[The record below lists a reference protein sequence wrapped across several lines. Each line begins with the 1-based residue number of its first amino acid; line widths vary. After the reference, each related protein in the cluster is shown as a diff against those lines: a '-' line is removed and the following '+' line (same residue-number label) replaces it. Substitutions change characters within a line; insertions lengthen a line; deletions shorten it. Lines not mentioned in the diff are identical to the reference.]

1 MEPNRFG
8 DIAAFVAAVRSG
20 SFTAAASGLGL
31 TRSAVG
37 KSIARLES
45 QLGVRLLHRTTRKL
59 SLTDEGAIVYD
70 RWRQI
75 LEELEDVNAAMA
87 LRRSHPTGTL
97 RLITPPSLGR
107 RHLLPVIHA
116 YLKQWPELRTE
127 LWFTDRFVDLIE
139 EGFDIAVRIGAPKVD
154 TQILTRTVAW
164 QQFIVCASPDYLAR
178 HGTPMHPDELAAHD
192 SLVYINAE
200 RPRPWRLQT
209 EADPY
214 LHEAP
219 GRMSF
224 DNSEAMR
231 ESALAGLG
239 LAQLADY
246 IVADDLRAGRLVE
259 VLRGYRP
266 PPDPIRLV
274 YPSKRHLTPRT
285 RVFIDFLVD
294 RWKDGVPWG
303 AVDTLPPSSA
313 SRIGD

>member
-1 MEPNRFG
+1 MEPYRFG

-37 KSIARLES
+37 KSIARLET

-59 SLTDEGAIVYD
+59 SLTDEGATVYD

-75 LEELEDVNAAMA
+75 LEELEDVDATMA

-107 RHLLPVIHA
+107 RHLMPVIHD
-116 YLKQWPELRTE
+116 YLRQWPELRTE

-139 EGFDIAVRIGAPKVD
+139 EGFDIAVRIGEPKAD
-154 TQILTRTVAW
+154 SLILSRTVAW
-164 QQFIVCASPDYLAR
+164 QQFVVCASPDYLAQ
-178 HGTPMHPDELAAHD
+178 HGTPETPAELDRHD
-192 SLVYINAE
+192 TLVYISGE
-200 RPRPWRLQT
+200 RPRPWRLQV
-209 EADPY
+209 ENGIHLYDG
-214 LHEAP
+214 P

-224 DNSEAMR
+224 DNSEAVR
-231 ESALAGLG
+231 ESALAGFG
-239 LAQLADY
+239 LAYLADY
-246 IVADDLRAGRLVE
+246 IVADELRDGRLVE

-294 RWKDGVPWG
+294 RWAAGVPWQ
-303 AVDTLPPSSA
+303 LPVSS
-313 SRIGD
+313 SR

>member
-1 MEPNRFG
+1 MEPYRFG

-59 SLTDEGAIVYD
+59 SLTDEGATVYD

-75 LEELEDVNAAMA
+75 LEELEDVDATMA

-97 RLITPPSLGR
+97 RLITPPSFGR

-127 LWFTDRFVDLIE
+127 LWFTDRSVDLIE
-139 EGFDIAVRIGAPKVD
+139 EGFDMAVRIGAPKAD
-154 TQILTRTVAW
+154 TLFLTRTIAW
-164 QQFIVCASPDYLAR
+164 QQFIVCASPEYLTER
-178 HGTPMHPDELAAHD
+178 GTPMTPADLAAHD
-192 SLVYINAE
+192 TLVYISHE
-200 RPRPWRLQT
+200 RPRPWTLQT
-209 EADPY
+209 DDGVH
-214 LHEAP
+214 LVDAP

-224 DNSEAMR
+224 DNSEAVR
-231 ESALAGLG
+231 ESALAGFG
-239 LAQLADY
+239 LAHLADY
-246 IVADDLRAGRLVE
+246 IVADDLRTGRLVE
-259 VLRGYRP
+259 VLRAYRP

-285 RVFIDFLVD
+285 RAFIDFLVD
-294 RWKDGVPWG
+294 RWEAGLPWE
-303 AVDTLPPSSA
+303 SA
-313 SRIGD
+313 ASPQP